1 VRLAVTPSWH
11 AGQVCSGGA
20 AGLGPPDASG
30 AGAIL
35 SSQHSGH
42 STCGRPCRPCP
53 CSHTK
58 YAAPATS
65 SKLRPPP
72 KGSPGA
78 LGMRRCIAVHLS
90 LDKAARPGTIAG
102 ADPFQ
107 CGTIRPIDGKA
118 CRRCPRPPMWP
129 ASLTAAGSGDVSP
142 GCRSAS
148 VTLRYQPWSLIA
160 RGIRR
165 YARPPAV
172 GLTPSTA
179 SRIGCSAAG
188 QPRRSRSLGP
198 SWQLQEE
205 AGSMAG
211 GSVQV
216 SVPECAVAM
225 PGAMARPSP
234 LLPVRR
240 GVPFQRPA
248 RRAASRP
255 GTPPARSP
263 AGNER
268 TEVNATA
275 HQASLQGH

>member
-11 AGQVCSGGA
+11 AGQACSGGP
-20 AGLGPPDASG
+20 AGSEPPDASG

-42 STCGRPCRPCP
+42 SACGRPCRPCP

-58 YAAPATS
+58 YATPATS

-107 CGTIRPIDGKA
+107 CDTIRPVDGKA

-129 ASLTAAGSGDVSP
+129 ASLTSP
-142 GCRSAS
+142 GFGDLPPGRRSAL
-148 VTLRYQPWSLIA
+148 VALCYRPWPLIA

-165 YARPPAV
+165 SV
-172 GLTPSTA
+172 
-179 SRIGCSAAG
+179 G
-188 QPRRSRSLGP
+188 QPQSADMPSKPHPNGRSVARACNIYP
-198 SWQLQEE
+198 RDR
-205 AGSMAG
+205 
-211 GSVQV
+211 
-216 SVPECAVAM
+216 AV
-225 PGAMARPSP
+225 RK
-234 LLPVRR
+234 LWE
-240 GVPFQRPA
+240 GVITDRYRALRPA
-248 RRAASRP
+248 
-255 GTPPARSP
+255 
-263 AGNER
+263 EM
-268 TEVNATA
+268 
-275 HQASLQGH
+275 HH